1 MITEWKRRY
10 IFILL
15 MVVVFV
21 LPSMVSGQI
30 QLPEGTEVTVAFS
43 QEVSSKFVK
52 PGDQVAIK
60 LVNPLEVGGVTLVKA
75 GATGTALIK
84 TVEKAGK
91 GGKGGK
97 LEIELV
103 SLEPKGNYQALEDK
117 KILLKFAGSENGV
130 LGAKGGGKKL
140 LSYLFI
146 AGLFIKGGEAK
157 FAPDKPIKA
166 VTTESVFVV
175 PAG

>member
-1 MITEWKRRY
+1 MNTEWKRRY
-10 IFILL
+10 IFVPLIAA
-15 MVVVFV
+15 VFAF
-21 LPSMVSGQI
+21 PSIASGQI
-30 QLPEGTEVTVAFS
+30 QLPEGTEVTVTFS
-43 QEVSSKFVK
+43 QEVSSKYVK
-52 PGDQVAIK
+52 PGDNVAIK
-60 LVNPLEVGGVTLVKA
+60 LVNAIEVGGVTLVKA
-75 GATGTALIK
+75 GASGTALVK

-97 LEIELV
+97 LEIEFV
-103 SLEPKGNYQALEDK
+103 ALEPKGNYQALEDK
-117 KILLKFAGSENGV
+117 KILLKFAGSENGI

-166 VTTESVFVV
+166 VITESVFVV